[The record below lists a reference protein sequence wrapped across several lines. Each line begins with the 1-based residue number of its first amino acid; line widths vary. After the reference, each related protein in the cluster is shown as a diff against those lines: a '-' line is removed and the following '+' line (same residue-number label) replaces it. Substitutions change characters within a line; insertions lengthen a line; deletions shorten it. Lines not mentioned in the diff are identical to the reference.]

1 MRLEIQD
8 DVFYKIEEI
17 HPNELNLI
25 RTVLGASIK
34 LFRFV
39 QLDDVYEPEKKE
51 RLKILEGILNELSLL
66 KGSQK
71 AESMDQTIF
80 NKVVEML
87 SKC

>member
-1 MRLEIQD
+1 MKLERQE
-8 DVFYKIEEI
+8 DVFYKIEKI

-25 RTVLGASIK
+25 RTVLGVSVE
-34 LFRFV
+34 LFRSV
-39 QLDDVYEPEKKE
+39 QLDDIYEPEKKE

>member
-1 MRLEIQD
+1 MKLERQD

-25 RTVLGASIK
+25 RTVLGVSVK
-34 LFRFV
+34 LFRSI